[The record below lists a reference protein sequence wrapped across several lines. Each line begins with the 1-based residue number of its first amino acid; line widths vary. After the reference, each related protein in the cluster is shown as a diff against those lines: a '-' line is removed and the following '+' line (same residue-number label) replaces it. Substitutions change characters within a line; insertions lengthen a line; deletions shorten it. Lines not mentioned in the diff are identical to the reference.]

1 MSIRELYEWYDYYSQ
16 EPFIADRLE
25 IQLANI
31 GFIASSFGSGKSK
44 YEDFMV
50 TGKKKK
56 EKQTLKE
63 FEDDLKAKFMPFAK
77 TIK

>member
-1 MSIRELYEWYDYYSQ
+1 MSVRELYEWYDYYSQ

-31 GFIASSFGSGKSK
+31 GYIASSFGGGKSK

-56 EKQTLKE
+56 EKLDSKISKE
-63 FEDDLKAKFMPFAK
+63 EYNKQIIAAFRGL
-77 TIK
+77 